1 MRNTY
6 NLSAPYKASEKEI
19 SYLYDIASYQFSETV
34 SSCLFSAYPYFLIQ
48 RSTTTNKIRNIL
60 TPDNKLFLVLRAQDN
75 LFSLTEIS
83 GMLIKNCTQRPE
95 FRFVVRN
102 EISKFIREGKNV
114 FCKFVVDADEN
125 IRYGDEVLVVN
136 EDDELLAIGRA
147 RVSGEE
153 VKQYKRGIAVIVKRE
168 INSEY

>member
-1 MRNTY
+1 M
-6 NLSAPYKASEKEI
+6 
-19 SYLYDIASYQFSETV
+19 
-34 SSCLFSAYPYFLIQ
+34 
-48 RSTTTNKIRNIL
+48 
-60 TPDNKLFLVLRAQDN
+60 
-75 LFSLTEIS
+75 TEIS